1 MTKTR
6 PRQLELPVMVDVNG
20 KAAPGSTGGRAAA
33 SDSGAGN
40 FSAGFHKPASADDQ
54 SIYKSISDNYYFGAT
69 AKQA

>member
-20 KAAPGSTGGRAAA
+20 KTAPGLAGG
-33 SDSGAGN
+33 SVSSGEIGTGN
-40 FSAGFHKPASADDQ
+40 FSAGFHKPASTDDQ
-54 SIYKSISDNYYFGAT
+54 SIYKSISDNYFVGST

>member
-20 KAAPGSTGGRAAA
+20 KAQSGVPSGRPVSSSA
-33 SDSGAGN
+33 SS
-40 FSAGFHKPASADDQ
+40 SETGFHQPASADDQ
-54 SIYKSISDNYYFGAT
+54 SVYKAISDNYFNAT